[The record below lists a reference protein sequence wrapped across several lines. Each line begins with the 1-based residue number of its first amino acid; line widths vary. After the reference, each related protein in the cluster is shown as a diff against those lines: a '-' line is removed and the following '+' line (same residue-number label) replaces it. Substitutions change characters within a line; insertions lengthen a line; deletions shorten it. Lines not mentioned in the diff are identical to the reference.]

1 MTKPFTQDEWRN
13 IFRSYKDAPEQ
24 QTAIEI
30 LRQHLLEDIRV
41 DANLLTTDSTWYKHY
56 ARKHSPYLI

>member
-1 MTKPFTQDEWRN
+1 MTKPFTREEWRN

-30 LRQHLLEDIRV
+30 LRQHLAEDIRV
-41 DANLLTTDSTWYKHY
+41 DANLLTTDSTWYLHY
-56 ARKHSPYLI
+56 RKTRSPYLI

>member
-1 MTKPFTQDEWRN
+1 MTKPFTKDEWRN

-41 DANLLTTDSTWYKHY
+41 DANLLKRDSTWFLHY
-56 ARKHSPYLI
+56 RKTHSPYLI

>member
-1 MTKPFTQDEWRN
+1 MTKPFTREEWRN

-30 LRQHLLEDIRV
+30 LRQHLSEDIRV

-56 ARKHSPYLI
+56 QRSPNVYIK